1 IVPDN
6 LKSEGNY
13 ISNETFKG
21 KVCEKES
28 IRKRKDGRL
37 VHVRI
42 QGIPIKSDEQLI
54 GIYGI
59 YEDIS
64 GRKLAVDQLRKLS
77 RALEQSASVV
87 IITDTNGVI
96 EYVNPKF
103 TEITGYT
110 FEEVKGKNPRIL
122 KSGEKSQEEY
132 KELWETITSGKEW
145 RGEFHNRKKNG
156 ELFWE
161 SASISPIKNL
171 KGEITN
177 YVAVKEDITEKKK
190 VLDELVKA
198 KHEAEKADRLKSE
211 FLAQISHEIRS
222 PLYVLLSFSEIL
234 REKFGDKIDPETAD
248 SFNAIET
255 SGKRIIRTVDMVLNM
270 SEIQTG
276 SYEYRPQKIDLL
288 KNVLLVLEKEYRY
301 LAERKK
307 INMKINSSTENAQ
320 IVADQYSVTQI
331 FANLIDNAIKYTQ
344 RGNIDVSVQRDEN
357 EKLIVNVSDT
367 GIGISEHYMSNLF
380 LPFSQEETGYSR
392 SYEGNG
398 LGLALV
404 KKYCEINNAEIFVK
418 SSKGKGT
425 TFSVRFLG

>member
-1 IVPDN
+1 
-6 LKSEGNY
+6 
-13 ISNETFKG
+13 
-21 KVCEKES
+21 
-28 IRKRKDGRL
+28 
-37 VHVRI
+37 
-42 QGIPIKSDEQLI
+42 
-54 GIYGI
+54 
-59 YEDIS
+59 
-64 GRKLAVDQLRKLS
+64 
-77 RALEQSASVV
+77 
-87 IITDTNGVI
+87 
-96 EYVNPKF
+96 
-103 TEITGYT
+103 
-110 FEEVKGKNPRIL
+110 
-122 KSGEKSQEEY
+122 
-132 KELWETITSGKEW
+132 
-145 RGEFHNRKKNG
+145 
-156 ELFWE
+156 
-161 SASISPIKNL
+161 
-171 KGEITN
+171 
-177 YVAVKEDITEKKK
+177 
-190 VLDELVKA
+190 
-198 KHEAEKADRLKSE
+198 
-211 FLAQISHEIRS
+211 
-222 PLYVLLSFSEIL
+222 LYVLLSFSEIL